1 MLGEIESELLLNNTL
16 RRGSEDMSHIVMT
29 ALVKKIIES
38 KWLSLYVDD
47 FKELINMLVN
57 SSG

>member
-1 MLGEIESELLLNNTL
+1 MVGEIENESLLNNTR
-16 RRGSEDMSHIVMT
+16 RRGSEDTSHIAVT
-29 ALVKKIIES
+29 ALVKKIIKS
-38 KWLSLYVDD
+38 KRLSLHVDA